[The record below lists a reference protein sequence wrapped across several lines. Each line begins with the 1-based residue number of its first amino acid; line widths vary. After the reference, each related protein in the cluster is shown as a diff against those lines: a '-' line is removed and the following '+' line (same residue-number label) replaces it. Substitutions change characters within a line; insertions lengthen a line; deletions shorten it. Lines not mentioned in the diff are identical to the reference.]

1 MRQEKIGRQINAGV
15 LLLINE
21 VELSIYKFLTLK
33 AKKLPRSVELGANW
47 LTIYWTINAWQVI
60 VKPRLG
66 RHIRKSGMQV
76 YWKREDFLYLSTGPR
91 LGRCN
96 RSTGTL
102 TS

>member
-66 RHIRKSGMQV
+66 RHIPKSGMQV
-76 YWKREDFLYLSTGPR
+76 YWKREDFLYLSTGP
-91 LGRCN
+91 
-96 RSTGTL
+96 
-102 TS
+102 